1 MKKLISVL
9 LAAAMT
15 VSAMS
20 VSAFAEIIN
29 TSDYNEPVYALGS
42 DLSLYDNG
50 DVTLDGVIDSK
61 DANLIIEDFCMYEL
75 LELGHRLNEDQLAFA
90 DVWKDERNRIDSKD
104 AIVVIYYWNCQLLE
118 MDGTVGIGMDEFV
131 NLYTETSGFK
141 EVLEP

>member
-20 VSAFAEIIN
+20 VSAFAEVIN

-61 DANLIIEDFCMYEL
+61 DANLILEDFCMYEV

-90 DVWKDERNRIDSKD
+90 DVWKDERNRIDSHD
-104 AIVVIYYWNCQLLE
+104 AIVVGVYAACQIAEVDEVMGVSMAEFLEYYKN
-118 MDGTVGIGMDEFV
+118 MPAD
-131 NLYTETSGFK
+131 
-141 EVLEP
+141 